1 MADIIAN
8 LSLEQIGLWLATLVG
23 AASLISKAI
32 TLITGITPNTKDDEW
47 AGKLTKAVSYVQ
59 RLVDQLALNPNREQA
74 RR

>member
-1 MADIIAN
+1 MADLIAN

-32 TLITGITPNTKDDEW
+32 TLVTGITPNTKDDEW
-47 AGKLTKAVSYVQ
+47 AGKLARAVSHVQ
-59 RLVDQLALNPNREQA
+59 RLVDYLALNPNREQA